1 MKYFLWAFM
10 GMKYGRKWGGL
21 IMQKTSANGWRIVE
35 NRQKNLTIRYNLM
48 QKSLDC
54 DMIGINHSK
63 AFACLRLST
72 DRETEF

>member
-1 MKYFLWAFM
+1 
-10 GMKYGRKWGGL
+10 
-21 IMQKTSANGWRIVE
+21 MQKMSANGWRIVE

-72 DRETEF
+72 DREIEF

>member
-1 MKYFLWAFM
+1 
-10 GMKYGRKWGGL
+10 
-21 IMQKTSANGWRIVE
+21 MQKTSANGWRIVE

-63 AFACLRLST
+63 VFACLRLST
-72 DRETEF
+72 DREIEF